1 MYCLGHQKPSLKYLN
16 RYVRS
21 SVGSKWHDLG
31 IELLD
36 SDDDKDLDKI
46 EAEYK
51 LDVDK
56 CCTKMFQLWSRKQLT
71 ASWNQLIEA
80 LRQPDI
86 ELHALATKIEQMLLP
101 SKLQG

>member
-1 MYCLGHQKPSLKYLN
+1 MN
-16 RYVRS
+16 RYVRG
-21 SVGSKWHDLG
+21 SVGLKWHDLG

-36 SDDDKDLDKI
+36 SSDDVEDLDKI

-51 LDVDK
+51 PDLDK
-56 CCTKMFQLWSRKQLT
+56 CCTKMFQLWLKKQPT

-86 ELHALATKIEQMLLP
+86 ELHTLATKIEEMLLQ
-101 SKLQG
+101 SKPQG